1 MTGSDVG
8 DKINAAAIRCAEQ
21 MRTPREAHVG
31 ATSYAALMKYVRATL
46 APDMHEVCGDYD
58 RPSSPWFGSRPGP
71 PALRWCTPVGD
82 IAIIVRAELREAVIV
97 VDTDGTPW
105 IGEEQ

>member
-1 MTGSDVG
+1 
-8 DKINAAAIRCAEQ
+8 

-31 ATSYAALMKYVRATL
+31 SRSYAALVEYAKTIL
-46 APDMHEVCGDYD
+46 ALDMHEVCGDYD
-58 RPSSPWFGSRPGP
+58 RPSSPWYGSRPP
-71 PALRWCTPVGD
+71 PPLLRWYTPTGD
-82 IAIIVRAELREAVIV
+82 VAVIKRSELREAVIV

>member
-31 ATSYAALMKYVRATL
+31 ADAYASLMEYANASL
-46 APDMHEVCGDYD
+46 GLDMHEVCGDYD
-58 RPSSPWFGSRPGP
+58 RPSSPWFGGRPEP
-71 PALRWCTPVGD
+71 PALRWYAPGGD
-82 IAIIVRAELREAVIV
+82 VAVIKRPELREAVIV

-105 IGEEQ
+105 IGEEP